1 MTLIVAI
8 KLNIISVVYICK
20 QIAQLKSKVYLM
32 TNNNEENIENVLS
45 TFMIRLISTLSIY
58 ITTLLFFDIG

>member
-8 KLNIISVVYICK
+8 KLNIISFVYYWK

-32 TNNNEENIENVLS
+32 TNNNEKNIENVLR

>member
-8 KLNIISVVYICK
+8 KLNIISFVYYWK
-20 QIAQLKSKVYLM
+20 QIGQLKSKVYLM